1 MIDDQTKQKLL
12 KELEKSGNI
21 WSSCIKLNIH
31 RSTYHRWK
39 KTDKKF
45 RQLANAMER
54 HGRENMCDIAKHALM
69 LNVKDKKMD
78 AIKYALGHLDPQF
91 KRNQTSNVVI
101 VHKKESPLLNMPVKT
116 LEDLFDDDAERTQQ
130 KNLELQKRFTELG
143 KIIPNKL
150 DGNPIELHEL
160 IKYEAYIEDYQRH
173 QKQNKSTDTADSKS
187 EMDKPPVVPQEN
199 QMLSDNSNSNFAIQ
213 DKKLD
218 NNT

>member
-1 MIDDQTKQKLL
+1 MIDDQTKQKML
-12 KELEKSGNI
+12 KELEKSGSV
-21 WSSCIKLNIH
+21 WLSCTKLHIH
-31 RSTYHRWK
+31 RSTYYRWK

-45 RQLANAMER
+45 RQLANEMER

-69 LNVKDKKMD
+69 LNVKEKKMD
-78 AIKYALGHLDPQF
+78 AIKYVLGHFDPLF

-130 KNLELQKRFTELG
+130 KNLDLQKRFTEFG
-143 KIIPNKL
+143 KIIPNKP
-150 DGNPIELHEL
+150 DGSPIEPHEL
-160 IKYEAYIEDYQRH
+160 IKYEAYIEDYQRY

-187 EMDKPPVVPQEN
+187 EMDKPPVVLQES
-199 QMLSDNSNSNFAIQ
+199 QKISDNSNSNSAIQ